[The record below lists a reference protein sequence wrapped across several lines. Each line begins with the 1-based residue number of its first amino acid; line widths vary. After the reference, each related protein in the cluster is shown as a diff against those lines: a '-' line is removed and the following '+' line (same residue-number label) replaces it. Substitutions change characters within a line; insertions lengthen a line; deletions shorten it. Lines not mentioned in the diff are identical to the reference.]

1 VGSRRGGTGICA
13 VKLRIDVTN
22 RLLARYVVV
31 IRLAEDQ
38 RGYVASILSRRA
50 RLLGLM
56 WVLDNSALRVLYAQ
70 CAGCVGAL
78 RQTGAGGCL

>member
-22 RLLARYVVV
+22 RLLARYVAV

-38 RGYVASILSRRA
+38 RGLRRFDLICPELSGQRFC
-50 RLLGLM
+50 G
-56 WVLDNSALRVLYAQ
+56 
-70 CAGCVGAL
+70 
-78 RQTGAGGCL
+78 